1 MYGAPDEPSQTR
13 WLRLGQVVGARPAVH
28 RCPDRRRFSITF
40 RIVWWRFTTW
50 ASLTFAVLACAKVRP
65 TDARLRRLAI
75 ADTRHFG
82 ARVVPVLPRRAYLV
96 RQLWCEHAESGGSAD
111 TPFTGKPA
119 PGRPPGGRPSTAP
132 LGRRPPRGPAPRR
145 QTQPA
150 RPPLRQVVRPAA
162 QRPARLVPPPSSPPK
177 WPSVPLSPPKPAA
190 GFGVTA
196 PTETMT
202 AAHKSEAR
210 KRGRA
215 PCRSAIRRRR
225 RSPGATATKK
235 DLHEHGRKDG

>member
-1 MYGAPDEPSQTR
+1 MALYYLGKFDLRSFGVCDKYGQRMRAFVDSPSPTPATLEHEWCPYYPDGRTWSGSSGANTPNPAVPPT
-13 WLRLGQVVGARPAVH
+13 LRSPVSPRPGDHLAGDHPRPLLDGARHA
-28 RCPDRRRFSITF
+28 T
-40 RIVWWRFTTW
+40 
-50 ASLTFAVLACAKVRP
+50 RP
-65 TDARLRRLAI
+65 
-75 ADTRHFG
+75 
-82 ARVVPVLPRRAYLV
+82 
-96 RQLWCEHAESGGSAD
+96 
-111 TPFTGKPA
+111 
-119 PGRPPGGRPSTAP
+119 
-132 LGRRPPRGPAPRR
+132 PRR

-162 QRPARLVPPPSSPPK
+162 QRSARLVPPPSSPPK

-202 AAHKSEAR
+202 AAHKPEAR
-210 KRGRA
+210 KRGRT

-235 DLHEHGRKDG
+235 DRHEHGRRDG